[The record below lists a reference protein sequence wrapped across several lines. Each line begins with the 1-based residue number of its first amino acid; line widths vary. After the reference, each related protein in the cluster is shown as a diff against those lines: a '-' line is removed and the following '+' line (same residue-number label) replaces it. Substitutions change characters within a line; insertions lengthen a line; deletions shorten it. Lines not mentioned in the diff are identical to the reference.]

1 MTLEVILFCSIF
13 GLFIMASYT
22 LGLRNGQRL
31 ARKQEV
37 KMPEVNPVKVVKE
50 IKENKELEKEQDVL
64 ETILNNIDIYDGTE
78 AGQKEIPD

>member
-1 MTLEVILFCSIF
+1 
-13 GLFIMASYT
+13 MASYT